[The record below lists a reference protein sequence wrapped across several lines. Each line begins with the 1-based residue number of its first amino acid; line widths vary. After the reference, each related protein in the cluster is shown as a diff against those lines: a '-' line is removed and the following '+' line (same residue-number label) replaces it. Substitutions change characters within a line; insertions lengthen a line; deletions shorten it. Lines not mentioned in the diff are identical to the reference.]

1 MIIILVLCAIVI
13 GLFLLSMKDDDMLV
27 VSFGVGFFFIATT
40 TIIIIG
46 TSYSTY
52 LDTRAFWDVTNE
64 QYTEAIEIYADR
76 AVLKINENTFT
87 DFKYQGYQ
95 ENIAEFIK
103 DLRHKVV
110 DYNKTIIEKRIMEKS
125 LVFNWLII
133 APDDDMRIIKMR

>member
-1 MIIILVLCAIVI
+1 MIIILIMCVLII
-13 GLFLLSMKDDDMLV
+13 GLFLLSMKDNEVIGVFLV
-27 VSFGVGFFFIATT
+27 AGFISLFFISV
-40 TIIIIG
+40 TIG
-46 TSYSTY
+46 KSYTTY
-52 LDTRAFWDVTNE
+52 LNARAFWDVTNE